1 MDLTITIYTGVI
13 LGLSIYQHGPAEGV
27 VAHWTNPLTR
37 ASGLD
42 YVFSTSAFQALALKP
57 PTSTV
62 PSSQLWAV
70 GNEKT
75 GGKPQFWDISLEGC
89 CLQKKSENEKQNYQ
103 ENCLLRKF
111 PIMSQICFS
120 MLIIQK

>member
-1 MDLTITIYTGVI
+1 MNLTITIYTGII
-13 LGLSIYQHGPAEGV
+13 LGLSIYQHGSAEGV
-27 VAHWTNPLTR
+27 VAQWTNPVTR
-37 ASGLD
+37 ASELD
-42 YVFSTSAFQALALKP
+42 YVFSTSAFQALALRP

-75 GGKPQFWDISLEGC
+75 GGKPHFWDISLEGC
-89 CLQKKSENEKQNYQ
+89 CPQKRSKNEKQNCQ
-103 ENCLLRKF
+103 ENFLLRKF
-111 PIMSQICFS
+111 SMMNQICFS